1 MWLVKNRLKATLTLR
16 GLGVSIRSGD
26 EFDLDVLGRDLAEGS
41 NQVQVAFEEGYLENL
56 NKVPRPQPNPDLD
69 RTGSM
74 AMPGGLGLSRGATAE
89 ELDEWKRQFMSEL
102 KQQLPTVAGAA
113 GASQLEQV
121 RAAISSDVQALVNEF
136 KLLRDRFETTKAAVR
151 HDARLSDVE
160 MKARLAFLDEQ
171 EQALLKNFD
180 TVGREQRV
188 EDGDVM
194 DKADL
199 LSNL

>member
-41 NQVQVAFEEGYLENL
+41 NQVQVAFEEGYLENV
-56 NKVPRPQPNPDLD
+56 NKAPRPMPNPDLD

-74 AMPGGLGLSRGATAE
+74 SMPGGLGISRGATAE
-89 ELDEWKRQFMSEL
+89 ELDEWKRQFMAEL

>member
-26 EFDLDVLGRDLAEGS
+26 QFDLDGLGRDLAEGS
-41 NQVQVAFEEGYLENL
+41 NQVQVAFEEGYLENVF
-56 NKVPRPQPNPDLD
+56 KAPREDST
-69 RTGSM
+69 RTG
-74 AMPGGLGLSRGATAE
+74 ALPIPGGGRAATAE
-89 ELDEWKRQFMSEL
+89 ELEEWKRQFMAEL

-121 RAAISSDVQALVNEF
+121 RQAISSDVQALVNEF
-136 KLLRDRFETTKAAVR
+136 KLLRDRFETAKGAVR
-151 HDARLSDVE
+151 HDPRLSDVE

>member
-1 MWLVKNRLKATLTLR
+1 MWIVKNRLKATLTLR
-16 GLGVSIRSGD
+16 GLGVSIPSGD

-41 NQVQVAFEEGYLENL
+41 NQVQVAFEEGYLENI
-56 NKVPRPQPNPDLD
+56 NKVTRPNLDLD

-74 AMPGGLGLSRGATAE
+74 AMPGGLGLNRGATAE
-89 ELDEWKRQFMSEL
+89 ELDEWKRQFMAEL
-102 KQQLPTVAGAA
+102 KQQLPVVAGAA
-113 GASQLEQV
+113 NASQLEQV
-121 RAAISSDVQALVNEF
+121 RQAISSDVQALVGEF
-136 KLLRDRFETTKAAVR
+136 KLLRDRFETAKGAVR
-151 HDARLSDVE
+151 HDPRLSDVE

-171 EQALLKNFD
+171 EEALLKNFD

>member
-26 EFDLDVLGRDLAEGS
+26 QFDLDGLGRDLAEGS
-41 NQVQVAFEEGYLENL
+41 NQVQVAFEEGYLENVF
-56 NKVPRPQPNPDLD
+56 KAPREDAS
-69 RTGSM
+69 RTGSLPV
-74 AMPGGLGLSRGATAE
+74 PGGGGRAATAE
-89 ELDEWKRQFMSEL
+89 ELEEWKRSFMNEL

-113 GASQLEQV
+113 NASQLEQV
-121 RAAISSDVQALVNEF
+121 RQAISSDVQALVNEF
-136 KLLRDRFETTKAAVR
+136 KLLRDRFETAKGAVR
-151 HDARLSDVE
+151 HDPRLSEVE
-160 MKARLAFLDEQ
+160 MKARLAFLEEQ